1 MKKPPWSLLTNES
14 AMSDQS
20 KADRIVDVA
29 SVIFISAAAVMTAVC
44 SYQSGRWDGRQAQLY
59 NRANADHTYAAE
71 ASDRANVLT
80 AIDVG
85 IFLRY
90 IDALDRNDQ
99 RMADFLNRRF
109 PAEMQPAVRAWLATR
124 PLKNP
129 HAPSSPF
136 VMRQF
141 NLRSKAQARA
151 WETDARAAF
160 EGATVANHHADD
172 FLLLTVLFAGVS
184 FLAGISTKIE
194 YPRHAVVIIAIACAA
209 TIYAIARLIH
219 LPFL

>member
-1 MKKPPWSLLTNES
+1 
-14 AMSDQS
+14 MSDQS
-20 KADRIVDVA
+20 KAGRIVDVA
-29 SVIFISAAAVMTAVC
+29 SVVFISVAAVMSAVC

-80 AIDVG
+80 AVDVG
-85 IFLRY
+85 LFLRY
-90 IDALDRNDQ
+90 IDAIDRNDR
-99 RMADFLNRRF
+99 RMTDFLNRRF

-129 HAPSSPF
+129 RAPSSPF
-136 VMRQF
+136 VMREF
-141 NLRSKAQARA
+141 NLRAKTQARA
-151 WETDARAAF
+151 WEADARTAF
-160 EGATVANHHADD
+160 QDATVANHHADN

-184 FLAGISTKIE
+184 FLAGISTKIV
-194 YPRHAVVIIAIACAA
+194 YPRHAVVVIAIACAA
-209 TIYAIARLIH
+209 TIYAIIRLIH